1 MPLSD
6 TSTSAYPA
14 WAFRRE
20 DETSDDLFYAE
31 PRLVVH
37 VDDHAVQAISGYL
50 GRVLPRD
57 GVILDLMSSWRSHL
71 PRDMEMQS
79 VVGLGLNAVEM
90 AENPQLDR
98 AVVHDLNADPR
109 LPFDNAAFDAAVV
122 TVSIQYMVTPVEVF
136 TEVNRILRPG
146 GGFHVIYSTR
156 MFPTKAVAIWKT
168 LDDGL
173 RAGLIGSYFRSSGSW
188 ESLQALDVGSQA
200 ALLADPVYA
209 VSARKSDER

>member
-6 TSTSAYPA
+6 TSTNAYPA

>member
-1 MPLSD
+1 MSN
-6 TSTSAYPA
+6 AYPA

-37 VDDHAVQAISGYL
+37 VADQAVQVISGYL

>member
-109 LPFDNAAFDAAVV
+109 LPFDDAAFDAAVV
-122 TVSIQYMVTPVEVF
+122 TVSIQYMVRPVEVF

>member
-6 TSTSAYPA
+6 TSTNAYPA

-188 ESLQALDVGSQA
+188 ESLQALDVGSQP

>member
-6 TSTSAYPA
+6 TSTNAYPA

-98 AVVHDLNADPR
+98 SS
-109 LPFDNAAFDAAVV
+109 
-122 TVSIQYMVTPVEVF
+122 TT
-136 TEVNRILRPG
+136 
-146 GGFHVIYSTR
+146 STR
-156 MFPTKAVAIWKT
+156 TPACPSTTTPLTPPWSPCPFSTWSRLWRCSP
-168 LDDGL
+168 
-173 RAGLIGSYFRSSGSW
+173 R
-188 ESLQALDVGSQA
+188 
-200 ALLADPVYA
+200 
-209 VSARKSDER
+209 

>member
-6 TSTSAYPA
+6 TSTNAYPA

-71 PRDMEMQS
+71 PRDMEIQS

>member
-6 TSTSAYPA
+6 TSTNAYPA

-188 ESLQALDVGSQA
+188 ESLQALDVGIQA

>member
-6 TSTSAYPA
+6 TSTNAYPA

-109 LPFDNAAFDAAVV
+109 LPFDDDAFDAAVV